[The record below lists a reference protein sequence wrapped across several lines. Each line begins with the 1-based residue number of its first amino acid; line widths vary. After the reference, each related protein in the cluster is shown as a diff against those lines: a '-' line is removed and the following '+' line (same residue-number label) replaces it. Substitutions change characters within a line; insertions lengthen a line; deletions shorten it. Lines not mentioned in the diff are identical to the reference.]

1 MITHAFDHCTG
12 TRISDAE
19 SLCCNPSEVGLSAGS
34 AVERDVAKED
44 VVLSLETAAFGGV
57 DNDLP
62 SR

>member
-12 TRISDAE
+12 TRISNAE
-19 SLCCNPSEVGLSAGS
+19 SLCCNPPEVGLSAGG
-34 AVERDVAKED
+34 AIERDVAKED
-44 VVLSLETAAFGGV
+44 VVLSLETADLGGA